1 MSSNVRI
8 NIQGNSYDMKCDV
21 NQEENLHKAAKLVNE
36 IMSAAKEKQISS
48 EKAAILTAL
57 NIASRLINAQEATI
71 QNSSQNNIAE
81 EQISNIINNIHREI
95 QNHVAKG
102 QE

>member
-1 MSSNVRI
+1 MSNNVRI
-8 NIQGNSYDMKCDV
+8 NIQGNSYDMKCES

-36 IMSAAKEKQISS
+36 IMSSAKEKQISS

-57 NIASRLINAQEATI
+57 NIASRLINVEEGAN
-71 QNSSQNNIAE
+71 QNSDQNNIAE

-95 QNHVAKG
+95 QTYVAKT